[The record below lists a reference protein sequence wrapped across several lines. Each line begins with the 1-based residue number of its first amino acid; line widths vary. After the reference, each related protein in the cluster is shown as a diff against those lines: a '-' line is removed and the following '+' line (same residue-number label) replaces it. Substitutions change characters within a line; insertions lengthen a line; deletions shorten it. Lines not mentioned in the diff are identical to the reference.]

1 MIDSKELTFIIYGM
15 DSLGQE
21 KRDISRSMIIKQNT
35 FITEVA
41 VVPIFGV
48 NKNEEAK
55 FYEIF
60 SNALYFFWRR
70 TNKENTRRRKVS
82 ITNNYSK

>member
-35 FITEVA
+35 FLTEVT
-41 VVPIFGV
+41 VVPIFCV
-48 NKNEEAK
+48 HKDEEAK

-60 SNALYFFWRR
+60 SNALYFPGLEPTWK
-70 TNKENTRRRKVS
+70 TQEEGK
-82 ITNNYSK
+82 